1 MVKMEK
7 VIMYGIPIVIGGAI
21 VYYLATKP
29 AAPAA
34 AAGAAPQEVMKPGIE
49 GELMSMAMRQLGL
62 PQSEIVI
69 RGLRPQDLGINTFN
83 VAAAGAGWTTLA
95 NATVADNT
103 FIAFTGCSY
112 SGTNF
117 AQLRITSG
125 ASVREYWPI
134 SFIAGL
140 ESKLWHDD
148 SPSIAQ
154 QNQPVM
160 IEAYAK
166 AAGTEEINIMGVVA
180 EKRGITLG

>member
-1 MVKMEK
+1 MVKMEQ
-7 VIMYGIPIVIGGAI
+7 VLMYGIPIAIGGAI
-21 VYYLATKP
+21 VYLLATKP
-29 AAPAA
+29 VQA
-34 AAGAAPQEVMKPGIE
+34 AAGAAAPQEAIKPGIE

-83 VAAAGAGWTTLA
+83 VTAGGAGWATMA
-95 NATVADNT
+95 NTAVADNT

-140 ESKLWHDD
+140 ESQLWHDD

-154 QNQPVM
+154 QNQGVM